1 MATVNEAKT
10 VLGNNRSTQSDVDNS
25 LNNINTA
32 ISELVKSEEPKSYT
46 GDIDLDGEVTASDSA
61 LLFQYILNKSY
72 IPIESVDLKYA
83 DIDHNNVIDSID
95 VAHIL
100 QKSLDSNYD
109 IENITNP
116 ITTEATTE
124 TSTENMETFT
134 EESTSQALEKIGS
147 LNIGDLSGD
156 KLTEEYY
163 KDGFTIRGDM
173 DNIINIT
180 IL

>member
-1 MATVNEAKT
+1 M
-10 VLGNNRSTQSDVDNS
+10 
-25 LNNINTA
+25 
-32 ISELVKSEEPKSYT
+32 
-46 GDIDLDGEVTASDSA
+46 
-61 LLFQYILNKSY
+61 
-72 IPIESVDLKYA
+72 
-83 DIDHNNVIDSID
+83 
-95 VAHIL
+95 AHIL

-173 DNIINIT
+173 DNIINIGNSPKV
-180 IL
+180 IYNGSVYSKNIPFLK